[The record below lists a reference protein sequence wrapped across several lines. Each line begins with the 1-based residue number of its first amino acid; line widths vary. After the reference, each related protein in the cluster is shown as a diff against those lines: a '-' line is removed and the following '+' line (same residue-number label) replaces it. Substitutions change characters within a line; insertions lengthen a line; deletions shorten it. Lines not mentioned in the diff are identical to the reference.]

1 MCGGITGQAGTA
13 LDITDQTPLPALF
26 FLLLLPL
33 LLSFLLLLNLLL
45 FILLVTDLRA
55 CLLLLLLLLHS
66 CLRVFLF
73 LLPLFSS
80 LSSPFV
86 VFTLRG
92 LTTRLIFRPVS
103 ETGRS
108 DRGLLAAVK
117 PASVGHCTATSHFAM
132 RLVGW
137 LLACSTFYF
146 QPHARESEGSSD
158 QTTVCAGTL

>member
-1 MCGGITGQAGTA
+1 MCGGCTGQAGTA
-13 LDITDQTPLPALF
+13 LSITDQTPPPALF

-33 LLSFLLLLNLLL
+33 LLSFFLLLNLLL
-45 FILLVTDLRA
+45 SILLVTDLRA
-55 CLLLLLLLLHS
+55 CLLLLLLHS
-66 CLRVFLF
+66 CLCIFLF
-73 LLPLFSS
+73 LLPRFSS
-80 LSSPFV
+80 LSSPFI

-92 LTTRLIFRPVS
+92 LTTRLVFRPVS

-117 PASVGHCTATSHFAM
+117 SASVGHCTATSHFAM

-137 LLACSTFYF
+137 LLACSPFYF